1 MDRLIHF
8 LFDLVDKYC
17 DEPQAN
23 YSCYPKSKEFSGN
36 SKIHAMTKCYIS
48 IKHRQEIMKYLQT
61 SVCKEKYP
69 IYKWK
74 DEIDKF
80 NLCTND
86 YLYQRQTYIKDL
98 YATEEQQQIEEQQEK
113 QEQLFEDNKDYLS
126 VLNKNLYS

>member
-1 MDRLIHF
+1 MDRLINF
-8 LFDLVDKYC
+8 LFDLIDKYC
-17 DEPQAN
+17 DEPEPN

-36 SKIHAMTKCYIS
+36 GKIYAMTKCYIS
-48 IKHRQEIMKYLQT
+48 INYRQEIMKYLQT

-80 NLCTND
+80 NLCTDD
-86 YLYQRQTYIKDL
+86 YLYQRQTHIKDL
-98 YATEEQQQIEEQQEK
+98 HATEEQQQ
-113 QEQLFEDNKDYLS
+113 QEQLFENNKDYLS